1 MLCFHPLLTKKCQE
15 MMIMVNKLPAN
26 LGPNHDMKGRV
37 LWWITCSKERWSNF
51 FRRMKKIES
60 KKSMNFER

>member
-1 MLCFHPLLTKKCQE
+1 
-15 MMIMVNKLPAN
+15 MMMVNKLPAN

-37 LWWITCSKERWSNF
+37 LWWITCSGERWSNF